1 MSLKPEC
8 PEGYIFKK
16 KGCKCVTRKKCQK
29 GFRRNKETK
38 ECEPKNKSMSKTI
51 KSKITKSK
59 ITDNLFSKNTTLK
72 LTKTK
77 TNNKT
82 KKVTKKGKLTLPE
95 NVSTKERT
103 IMDEILSENLESLKP
118 SLKSN
123 LSKTKKNL
131 SKSLKNKTKK
141 VTFKTPSKSIARTGK
156 RCPKGYRWN
165 PLTTECDPKE
175 EVTKMLST
183 IFSIPES
190 KTKKSKTKKSK
201 TEKSKTKKSKTEKV
215 TKKSTKS
222 AIRKSKTV
230 SISKIKTK
238 VTKTRINELSKT
250 LKKSYSPTVNQKIQ
264 SLISQTPHKDIFV
277 NVDCNLLEITI
288 VTDSG
293 EQLCYD
299 WKSKEAQKYLLDNLS
314 STKKIVPHQIIGP
327 AQTDSNCWMN
337 TFFAIF
343 FLSDKGR
350 KFLRFFREAM
360 ITGKLQTKTKLKKF
374 NDKIHKAFWILNRFI
389 TASLL
394 GTQDVGEYA
403 KLIDTNDVVQ
413 SVYEALPK
421 KYRYKP
427 SKEAGNPIQFYFSIL
442 RYLENFGHGSLTP
455 FPLHTYRI
463 PHDKEALDGLS
474 ENIKSMEKIPHMII
488 VEIFDDPLDKTYNV
502 SDFDKPLIIT
512 SGKYQYELDAVA
524 IRDVERNHVCALIT
538 INGTDYKLDGEDFS
552 PVRKLKWKN
561 LINTNKSFKITKT
574 IGEKYNFKKSYQA
587 LVYYRTK

>member
-1 MSLKPEC
+1 
-8 PEGYIFKK
+8 
-16 KGCKCVTRKKCQK
+16 
-29 GFRRNKETK
+29 
-38 ECEPKNKSMSKTI
+38 
-51 KSKITKSK
+51 
-59 ITDNLFSKNTTLK
+59 
-72 LTKTK
+72 
-77 TNNKT
+77 
-82 KKVTKKGKLTLPE
+82 
-95 NVSTKERT
+95 
-103 IMDEILSENLESLKP
+103 MDEILSENLESLKP
-118 SLKSN
+118 SLKSD
-123 LSKTKKNL
+123 LTKTKKNF
-131 SKSLKNKTKK
+131 SKKSQNKTKK

-165 PLTTECDPKE
+165 ALTSECDPKDQI
-175 EVTKMLST
+175 TKMLST
-183 IFSIPES
+183 IFSVPEESKTKKS

-201 TEKSKTKKSKTEKV
+201 TEKITKKTNR
-215 TKKSTKS
+215 S

-230 SISKIKTK
+230 SIAKTKTK
-238 VTKTRINELSKT
+238 VTKSRMTELSKT

-264 SLISQTPHKDIFV
+264 SLISQTPHKDMFV
-277 NVDCNLLEITI
+277 NIDCNLLQITI

-293 EQLCYD
+293 EELCYD
-299 WKSKEAQKYLLDNLS
+299 WKSKEAQKYLLDNLN
-314 STKKIVPHQIIGP
+314 STKKIVPHHIIGP

-374 NDKIHKAFWILNRFI
+374 NNKIHKAFWILNRFI

-413 SVYEALPK
+413 SVFEALPK

-427 SKEAGNPIQFYFSIL
+427 SKKAGNPIQFYFSIL
-442 RYLENFGHGSLTP
+442 TYLENFGHGSLTP

-463 PHDKEALDGLS
+463 PHNKEALDGLS

-488 VEIFDDPLDKTYNV
+488 VEIFDDPLDKTYSV
-502 SDFDKPLIIT
+502 SDFEKPLTIT

-524 IRDVERNHVCALIT
+524 IRDIERNHVCALIT

-574 IGEKYNFKKSYQA
+574 IGEI
-587 LVYYRTK
+587 